1 MLMADADMCGAFFS
15 SQNNNSVV
23 MCVVELWGSVAAT
36 QTLLSILRFNHNKE
50 YDEVIQQQSE
60 EEGK

>member
-1 MLMADADMCGAFFS
+1 
-15 SQNNNSVV
+15 